1 MHDPLPPDTER
12 TKAWMRIGT
21 KSYRELKA
29 IIKDAKFVRDL
40 RQMVHYCHT
49 GQLESYHNQRL
60 KYCPKRIHFSYKAM
74 ECRTMLAAMECNY
87 NVNRDKK
94 LSQYV
99 RFSKHAKGY
108 VLRNVYDEK
117 DYSWR
122 QDILADILENA
133 ADDSDTN
140 ILEFS
145 DFSDITTIP
154 KRLRPDLVKPTVQE
168 LLSKRVS
175 RF

>member
-1 MHDPLPPDTER
+1 
-12 TKAWMRIGT
+12 
-21 KSYRELKA
+21 
-29 IIKDAKFVRDL
+29 
-40 RQMVHYCHT
+40 
-49 GQLESYHNQRL
+49 
-60 KYCPKRIHFSYKAM
+60 M

-99 RFSKHAKGY
+99 QFSKHAKGY
-108 VLRNVYDEK
+108 VLRNVYEDK

-133 ADDSDTN
+133 ADNSDTN

-154 KRLRPDLVKPTVQE
+154 KRLRPDLVKPNGTGITQQTHISFLNLHVVYIQM
-168 LLSKRVS
+168 
-175 RF
+175 